1 MMKHEFE
8 ALAGYE
14 VSFEDYNRVIEP
26 MYTATELSKEDFVK
40 CIDRKRFALPTKAEL
55 LAAMRKE
62 AKHLYDIC
70 GRCCDFESEQRL
82 ERLAHTYLKRVYGV
96 DWTVDSQAYA
106 FFLKGYEY
114 PTSSGV
120 APIRESLCWVGGN
133 REYERIALVKKC
145 RLSVVRAD
153 LSAERGE
160 RKEHERH

>member
-14 VSFEDYNRVIEP
+14 VSFEDYSRIIEP
-26 MYTATELSKEDFVK
+26 MYMATELSKEDFVK
-40 CIDRKRFALPTKAEL
+40 CIARKRFALPTKAEL

-96 DWTVDSQAYA
+96 DWTVDSKAYA
-106 FFLKGYEY
+106 FFLKGYEFPDIQRGCTY
-114 PTSSGV
+114 P
-120 APIRESLCWVGGN
+120 RELVLGRGN
-133 REYERIALVKKC
+133 HEYERITLVKK
-145 RLSVVRAD
+145 A
-153 LSAERGE
+153 A
-160 RKEHERH
+160 

>member
-26 MYTATELSKEDFVK
+26 MYMATELSKEDFVK

-70 GRCCDFESEQRL
+70 GQSEQRL

-96 DWTVDSQAYA
+96 DWTDDSQAYA

-114 PTSSGV
+114 PDIQRGCTY
-120 APIRESLCWVGGN
+120 PRELVLGRGD
-133 REYERIALVKKC
+133 REYERITLVNK
-145 RLSVVRAD
+145 A
-153 LSAERGE
+153 A
-160 RKEHERH
+160 

>member
-14 VSFEDYNRVIEP
+14 VSLEDYNRVIEP
-26 MYTATELSKEDFVK
+26 MYMATELSKEDFVK

-106 FFLKGYEY
+106 FFLKGYE
-114 PTSSGV
+114 
-120 APIRESLCWVGGN
+120 
-133 REYERIALVKKC
+133 
-145 RLSVVRAD
+145 
-153 LSAERGE
+153 
-160 RKEHERH
+160 